1 MAASLRPASPAEA
14 EYLSEL
20 AMRSK
25 AHWGYSPEF
34 MEACR
39 EELTVGSDKISS
51 PRFYYT
57 VAEKQGKIVGF
68 YALERLSPDE
78 FELEALFVNPDHIGT
93 GIGRKLMTHA
103 KTQAHALGGSSISI
117 GADPNAE
124 QFYRAAGG
132 VLTGSHESQSIPGR
146 FLPTLRVDLTTET
159 TS

>member
-1 MAASLRPASPAEA
+1 
-14 EYLSEL
+14 
-20 AMRSK
+20 
-25 AHWGYSPEF
+25 

-39 EELTVGSDKISS
+39 EELTFGSDKISS

-68 YALERLSPDE
+68 CALERLSPDE

-103 KTQAHALGGSSISI
+103 KTLAHALGGCSISI
-117 GADPNAE
+117 GADSNAE

-132 VLTGSHESQSIPGR
+132 VLTGKHESQSIPGR
-146 FLPTLRVDLTTET
+146 FLPTLRIDLTTET